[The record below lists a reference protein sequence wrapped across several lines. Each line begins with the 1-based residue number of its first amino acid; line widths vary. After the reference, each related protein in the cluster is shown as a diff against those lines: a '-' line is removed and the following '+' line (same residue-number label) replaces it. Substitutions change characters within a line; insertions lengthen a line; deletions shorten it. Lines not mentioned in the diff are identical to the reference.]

1 MGIQKVYYVPNY
13 LTDEAC
19 CAYFGEDYNF
29 YEGNAFDYSRDKIRG
44 CVTGQNY
51 EYIQKF
57 PYMDACEDFTYPL
70 CTGYILKNERW
81 YKGCIDIYKVD
92 ETKDGRYCELVGDLV
107 PGEATDSRGIRRR
120 GYDIHVWKPEYAG
133 WAWVGFTDG
142 IPAVGAAYV
151 LLMRED
157 EFFWDRKLYCGEKC
171 WKAGEPKPSG
181 TPEIGTRFRWRDDR
195 F

>member
-1 MGIQKVYYVPNY
+1 MGIQKVYYVPDY
-13 LTDEAC
+13 LTDETC

-29 YEGNAFDYSRDKIRG
+29 YEGNAFDYSRYKIRG
-44 CVTGQNY
+44 CVAGQNY

-70 CTGYILKNERW
+70 CTGYILKSER
-81 YKGCIDIYKVD
+81 YKGYIDIYKVD
-92 ETKDGRYCELVGDLV
+92 ETKDGRYCELVGTLI
-107 PGEATDSRGIRRR
+107 PGDATDSRGIRRS
-120 GYDIHVWKPEYAG
+120 GYDIHVWKSEYAG

-157 EFFWDRKLYCGEKC
+157 EIFWDRKLYCGGKC
-171 WKAGEPKPSG
+171 WKVGEPKPSG
-181 TPEIGTRFRWRDDR
+181 TPEIGTRFRWRDA
-195 F
+195 

>member
-1 MGIQKVYYVPNY
+1 MSIQKVYYVPYY
-13 LTDEAC
+13 LTDETC

-44 CVTGQNY
+44 CVAGQDY

-57 PYMDACEDFTYPL
+57 PYMADCEDFKYPF
-70 CTGYILKNERW
+70 CTGYILKNKQDKDCFE
-81 YKGCIDIYKVD
+81 IYKVD
-92 ETKDGRYCELVGDLV
+92 ETKDGRYCELVGWLSPRDT
-107 PGEATDSRGIRRR
+107 TDSRGIRRS
-120 GYDIHVWKPEYAG
+120 GYYIFVWKPEYAG

-157 EFFWDRKLYCGEKC
+157 EIFWGRRELYCEGKC
-171 WKAGEPKPSG
+171 WKAGEPKPSEA
-181 TPEIGTRFRWRDDR
+181 PEIGTRFRWRDDR